1 MKGLLFIDDEEG
13 IRRSLVRALKHE
25 SYNTYTAENGESGIR
40 FIDNRFAEIDFVIS
54 DYKMPGI
61 DGLEALAVIGKM
73 SPDITRV
80 ILTGYA
86 TVEAA
91 IKATNEGID
100 GFLTKPFDNREIRA
114 KIHEITV
121 RKRLKQFVS
130 EPVFHELTDSV
141 AALRPRFHEVTILFS
156 DIRDF
161 TRMTC
166 GAEPQVI
173 AEFLNNLYFT
183 PMGEIIC
190 RHNGTM
196 DKHIGDSIM
205 AVFGAPISHPDDPLQ
220 AVKTAVAIQEKA
232 GQINEGLS
240 NNCLRLN
247 IGIGISTGM
256 VFSGVLGSIRKKEFS
271 SIGMAVNVASRLQ
284 DLAKAGE
291 ILISKNTL
299 DKVAE
304 KIKYEAAAP
313 VIIKGT
319 EEPVSIYKV
328 TEIL

>member
-1 MKGLLFIDDEEG
+1 MNGLLFIDDEEG

-25 SYNTYTAENGESGIR
+25 AYNTYTAENGESGIH
-40 FIDNRFAEIDFVIS
+40 FIDNRIAEIDFVIS
-54 DYKMPGI
+54 DYKMPGM
-61 DGLEALAVIGKM
+61 DGLEALAAIGKI

-86 TVEAA
+86 TVEVA
-91 IKATNEGID
+91 IKAANEGID

-141 AALRPRFHEVTILFS
+141 AALKPRFHEVTILFS
-156 DIRDF
+156 DIRNF
-161 TRMTC
+161 TQMSC

-173 AEFLNNLYFT
+173 AEFLNDHYFT

-190 RHNGTM
+190 SHNGTI

-205 AVFGAPISHPDDPLQ
+205 AVFGAPLSHSDDPLQ
-220 AVKTAVAIQEKA
+220 AVKTAVAIQRKA
-232 GQINEGLS
+232 RQINDGLS
-240 NNCLRLN
+240 RNRLRLN

-271 SIGMAVNVASRLQ
+271 SIGMAVNVAARLQ
-284 DLAKAGE
+284 ALAKVGE
-291 ILISKNTL
+291 ILISESTL
-299 DKVAE
+299 DKVSG
-304 KIKYEAAAP
+304 KIRYEAISP
-313 VIIKGT
+313 VIIKGM